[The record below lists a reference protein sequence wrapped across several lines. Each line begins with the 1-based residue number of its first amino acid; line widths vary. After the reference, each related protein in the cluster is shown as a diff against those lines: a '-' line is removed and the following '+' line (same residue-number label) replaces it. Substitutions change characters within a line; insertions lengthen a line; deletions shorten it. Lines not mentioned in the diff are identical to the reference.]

1 MKNASYKSQ
10 IGSKCFSYYCND
22 KLPVVKNKILDQ
34 NILQKYDRINPFKPV
49 NVFFMWSTNHPLTS
63 AISWSVWKTI
73 KEQIVV

>member
-1 MKNASYKSQ
+1 MMNASYKSQ
-10 IGSKCFSYYCND
+10 IGSKCFSYCGCD